1 MKMDY
6 FLDDWCQ
13 DVVQEASAFGAFGAC
28 HLVACSLGV
37 VELVH
42 LKLSP
47 KQLVMT
53 KKVVL
58 EYLMMLVIESQEA
71 NQPKLLQLF
80 QL

>member
-6 FLDDWCQ
+6 FLDDWHQ
-13 DVVQEASAFGAFGAC
+13 DAELEASAFGAC

-53 KKVVL
+53 VL
-58 EYLMMLVIESQEA
+58 EYLTMLAIESQEA

>member
-13 DVVQEASAFGAFGAC
+13 DVVQEASAFGAC

>member
-13 DVVQEASAFGAFGAC
+13 DAELEVSAFGAC
-28 HLVACSLGV
+28 QLVACSLGV

>member
-6 FLDDWCQ
+6 FLDDWHQ
-13 DVVQEASAFGAFGAC
+13 DAELEASAFGAC
-28 HLVACSLGV
+28 QLVACSLGV

-53 KKVVL
+53 VL
-58 EYLMMLVIESQEA
+58 EYLTMLAIESQEA

>member
-6 FLDDWCQ
+6 FLDDWHQ
-13 DVVQEASAFGAFGAC
+13 DAELEASAFGAFGAC

-53 KKVVL
+53 VL

>member
-6 FLDDWCQ
+6 FLDDWHQ
-13 DVVQEASAFGAFGAC
+13 DAELEASAFGAC

-58 EYLMMLVIESQEA
+58 EYLTMLVIESQEA

>member
-13 DVVQEASAFGAFGAC
+13 DAELEASAFGAFGAC

-58 EYLMMLVIESQEA
+58 EYLTMLVIESQEA

>member
-42 LKLSP
+42 L
-47 KQLVMT
+47 
-53 KKVVL
+53 
-58 EYLMMLVIESQEA
+58 
-71 NQPKLLQLF
+71 
-80 QL
+80 

>member
-13 DVVQEASAFGAFGAC
+13 DAELEVSAFGAC
-28 HLVACSLGV
+28 QLVACSLGV

-53 KKVVL
+53 VL
-58 EYLMMLVIESQEA
+58 EYLTMLVIESQEA

>member
-1 MKMDY
+1 MLMKMDY
-6 FLDDWCQ
+6 FLDDWHQ
-13 DVVQEASAFGAFGAC
+13 DAELEASAFGAC
-28 HLVACSLGV
+28 QLVACSLGV
-37 VELVH
+37 VALVH

-53 KKVVL
+53 VL
-58 EYLMMLVIESQEA
+58 EYLTMLVIESQEA

>member
-6 FLDDWCQ
+6 FLDDWHQ
-13 DVVQEASAFGAFGAC
+13 DAELEASAFGAC